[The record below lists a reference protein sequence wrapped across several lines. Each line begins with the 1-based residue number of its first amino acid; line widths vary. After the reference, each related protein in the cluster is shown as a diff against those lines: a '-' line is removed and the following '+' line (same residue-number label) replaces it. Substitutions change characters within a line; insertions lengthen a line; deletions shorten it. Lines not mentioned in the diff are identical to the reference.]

1 MTISDIAKLA
11 GVSSAA
17 VSRYLNG
24 GPLSEQ
30 KRAVI
35 QAVVEKTGYSPDT
48 AAQTLRTGKVRQVGV
63 IVPSI
68 SSQSVGQIT
77 SGIATEL
84 SASRYLMLLADTEL
98 DEQMELE
105 YLTALQRNHVAG
117 IILLGYDSSPQLCK
131 ALKDCRVP
139 VVVTGQ
145 RFADLPCVYND
156 DRSAARDLTRKMLE
170 HGRKNIVYIGGS
182 EQDPATGIARRQGV
196 QDALREAGLNADD
209 LPRAY
214 CAVES
219 APQIA
224 AVAQSVKAAGAQ
236 VLRGG
241 AFKPRTSPYTFQGLG
256 GVGVEL
262 LVQAG
267 RDAGLP
273 VITEITDVSQLPLL
287 EDVDILQ
294 VGARNMQ
301 NYALLKALGELRR
314 PVMLKRGLSATVEE
328 FLLAAEYILSGGNE
342 QVILCERGV
351 QSGLSAARSALD
363 VAAIPV
369 LKKATHLPVLVDP
382 SHAAGRSEL
391 VLPLALAAAAAGAD
405 GLMVEVHDRP
415 ACALSDGGQA
425 LTCRQFQ
432 ELTEAVN
439 ALLPHAW
446 RGESI

>member
-35 QAVVEKTGYSPDT
+35 QAVVEQTGYSPDT

-84 SASRYLMLLADTEL
+84 GASRYLMLLADTEL

-182 EQDPATGIARRQGV
+182 EQDAATGAARRQGV
-196 QDALREAGLNADD
+196 QDALREVGLNADG
-209 LPRAY
+209 LPRAC
-214 CAVES
+214 CAVF
-219 APQIA
+219 PWKRDNA
-224 AVAQSVKAAGAQ
+224 AWRSCW
-236 VLRGG
+236 R
-241 AFKPRTSPYTFQGLG
+241 
-256 GVGVEL
+256 
-262 LVQAG
+262 
-267 RDAGLP
+267 
-273 VITEITDVSQLPLL
+273 
-287 EDVDILQ
+287 
-294 VGARNMQ
+294 
-301 NYALLKALGELRR
+301 
-314 PVMLKRGLSATVEE
+314 
-328 FLLAAEYILSGGNE
+328 
-342 QVILCERGV
+342 
-351 QSGLSAARSALD
+351 AARSWT
-363 VAAIPV
+363 V
-369 LKKATHLPVLVDP
+369 
-382 SHAAGRSEL
+382 
-391 VLPLALAAAAAGAD
+391 
-405 GLMVEVHDRP
+405 
-415 ACALSDGGQA
+415 
-425 LTCRQFQ
+425 
-432 ELTEAVN
+432 
-439 ALLPHAW
+439 
-446 RGESI
+446 

>member
-1 MTISDIAKLA
+1 MTISDIAKMA

-77 SGIATEL
+77 SGIAAEL
-84 SASRYLMLLADTEL
+84 GASRYLMLLADTEL
-98 DEQMELE
+98 DGQMELE

-182 EQDPATGIARRQGV
+182 EQDAATGIARRQGV
-196 QDALREAGLNADD
+196 QDALREAGLNADG

-214 CAVES
+214 CAAVSMEGGPRGME
-219 APQIA
+219 ALARCPQLDGVVCVTDT
-224 AVAQSVKAAGAQ
+224 VAFGALR
-236 VLRGG
+236 VL
-241 AFKPRTSPYTFQGLG
+241 
-256 GVGVEL
+256 
-262 LVQAG
+262 
-267 RDAGLP
+267 RDAGRK
-273 VITEITDVSQLPLL
+273 VGQDVGLAGIGDNWAGKVVEPGLTTIRFYQR
-287 EDVDILQ
+287 Q
-294 VGARNMQ
+294 VGQEAARM
-301 NYALLKALGELRR
+301 LLQSLEHTGADAAPVRQTTLGYTL
-314 PVMLKRGLSATVEE
+314 V
-328 FLLAAEYILSGGNE
+328 
-342 QVILCERGV
+342 ERG
-351 QSGLSAARSALD
+351 SL
-363 VAAIPV
+363 
-369 LKKATHLPVLVDP
+369 
-382 SHAAGRSEL
+382 
-391 VLPLALAAAAAGAD
+391 
-405 GLMVEVHDRP
+405 
-415 ACALSDGGQA
+415 
-425 LTCRQFQ
+425 
-432 ELTEAVN
+432 
-439 ALLPHAW
+439 
-446 RGESI
+446 

>member
-35 QAVVEKTGYSPDT
+35 QAVVEQTGYSPDT

-84 SASRYLMLLADTEL
+84 GASRYLMLLADTEL

-182 EQDPATGIARRQGV
+182 EQDHRRGPPSGCAGCAARGGTKRG
-196 QDALREAGLNADD
+196 R
-209 LPRAY
+209 
-214 CAVES
+214 S
-219 APQIA
+219 APRLLCCLFH
-224 AVAQSVKAAGAQ
+224 GRRTT
-236 VLRGG
+236 LHGG
-241 AFKPRTSPYTFQGLG
+241 A
-256 GVGVEL
+256 
-262 LVQAG
+262 
-267 RDAGLP
+267 
-273 VITEITDVSQLPLL
+273 
-287 EDVDILQ
+287 
-294 VGARNMQ
+294 VGA
-301 NYALLKALGELRR
+301 
-314 PVMLKRGLSATVEE
+314 
-328 FLLAAEYILSGGNE
+328 
-342 QVILCERGV
+342 
-351 QSGLSAARSALD
+351 
-363 VAAIPV
+363 
-369 LKKATHLPVLVDP
+369 LP
-382 SHAAGRSEL
+382 AAGRCDL
-391 VLPLALAAAAAGAD
+391 RDRHRGLWRFADAARCRAQGR
-405 GLMVEVHDRP
+405 GGCRP
-415 ACALSDGGQA
+415 
-425 LTCRQFQ
+425 CR
-432 ELTEAVN
+432 
-439 ALLPHAW
+439 H
-446 RGESI
+446 RR

>member
-77 SGIATEL
+77 SGIAAEL
-84 SASRYLMLLADTEL
+84 GASRYLMLLADTEL

-156 DRSAARDLTRKMLE
+156 DRAAARDLTRKMLE
-170 HGRKNIVYIGGS
+170 HGRRNIVYIGGS
-182 EQDPATGIARRQGV
+182 EQDAATGIARRQGV
-196 QDALREAGLNADD
+196 QDALREVGTK
-209 LPRAY
+209 RGW
-214 CAVES
+214 S
-219 APQIA
+219 APRLLRRLFHGRGTPLHGG
-224 AVAQSVKAAGAQ
+224 AAG
-236 VLRGG
+236 
-241 AFKPRTSPYTFQGLG
+241 T
-256 GVGVEL
+256 
-262 LVQAG
+262 
-267 RDAGLP
+267 LP
-273 VITEITDVSQLPLL
+273 
-287 EDVDILQ
+287 
-294 VGARNMQ
+294 
-301 NYALLKALGELRR
+301 
-314 PVMLKRGLSATVEE
+314 
-328 FLLAAEYILSGGNE
+328 
-342 QVILCERGV
+342 
-351 QSGLSAARSALD
+351 
-363 VAAIPV
+363 
-369 LKKATHLPVLVDP
+369 
-382 SHAAGRSEL
+382 AAGRCGL
-391 VLPLALAAAAAGAD
+391 RDRHRGLWRIAGAARCRAQGRAGCRPCRYRRQLGGQGGGARTDHHPLLPAAGRAGGCPDAAAK
-405 GLMVEVHDRP
+405 HR
-415 ACALSDGGQA
+415 
-425 LTCRQFQ
+425 TY
-432 ELTEAVN
+432 
-439 ALLPHAW
+439 
-446 RGESI
+446 

>member
-1 MTISDIAKLA
+1 MTISDIAKMA

-77 SGIATEL
+77 SGIAAEL
-84 SASRYLMLLADTEL
+84 GASRYLMLLADTEL
-98 DEQMELE
+98 DGQMELE

-182 EQDPATGIARRQGV
+182 EQDHATGIARRQGV
-196 QDALREAGLNADD
+196 QDALREAGLNAE
-209 LPRAY
+209 R
-214 CAVES
+214 
-219 APQIA
+219 
-224 AVAQSVKAAGAQ
+224 
-236 VLRGG
+236 VL
-241 AFKPRTSPYTFQGLG
+241 
-256 GVGVEL
+256 
-262 LVQAG
+262 
-267 RDAGLP
+267 RDAGRK
-273 VITEITDVSQLPLL
+273 VGQDVGLAGIGDNWAGKVVEPGLTTIRFYQR
-287 EDVDILQ
+287 Q
-294 VGARNMQ
+294 VGQEAARM
-301 NYALLKALGELRR
+301 LLQSLEHTGPDAAPVRQTTLGYTL
-314 PVMLKRGLSATVEE
+314 V
-328 FLLAAEYILSGGNE
+328 
-342 QVILCERGV
+342 ERG
-351 QSGLSAARSALD
+351 SL
-363 VAAIPV
+363 
-369 LKKATHLPVLVDP
+369 
-382 SHAAGRSEL
+382 
-391 VLPLALAAAAAGAD
+391 
-405 GLMVEVHDRP
+405 
-415 ACALSDGGQA
+415 
-425 LTCRQFQ
+425 
-432 ELTEAVN
+432 
-439 ALLPHAW
+439 
-446 RGESI
+446 

>member
-1 MTISDIAKLA
+1 MTSSDIAKLA

-77 SGIATEL
+77 SGIAAEQG
-84 SASRYLMLLADTEL
+84 ASRYLMLLADTEL

-156 DRSAARDLTRKMLE
+156 DRAAARDLTRKMLE
-170 HGRKNIVYIGGS
+170 HGRRNIVYIGGS
-182 EQDPATGIARRQGV
+182 EQDAATGIARRQGV
-196 QDALREAGLNADD
+196 QDALREVGLNADG

-214 CAVES
+214 CAATPSFPSE
-219 APQIA
+219 AG
-224 AVAQSVKAAGAQ
+224 AAGKDT
-236 VLRGG
+236 RGLIRLHQFTKVEMVRFAHPDDSFNQLEIMVGHARTLLEKLELPYRVITLCTG
-241 AFKPRTSPYTFQGLG
+241 AMGFGSAKTYDLEVWLPTQNTYREISSCSNCIDFQARRADIRFKPKGGKSTYCHTLNGSGLP
-256 GVGVEL
+256 
-262 LVQAG
+262 AG
-267 RDAGLP
+267 R
-273 VITEITDVSQLPLL
+273 T
-287 EDVDILQ
+287 
-294 VGARNMQ
+294 M
-301 NYALLKALGELRR
+301 
-314 PVMLKRGLSATVEE
+314 
-328 FLLAAEYILSGGNE
+328 
-342 QVILCERGV
+342 
-351 QSGLSAARSALD
+351 
-363 VAAIPV
+363 AAI
-369 LKKATHLPVLVDP
+369 L
-382 SHAAGRSEL
+382 ENYQN
-391 VLPLALAAAAAGAD
+391 AD
-405 GLMVEVHDRP
+405 GTITIPEGLRP
-415 ACALSDGGQA
+415 YMGGLEKIEPVA
-425 LTCRQFQ
+425 
-432 ELTEAVN
+432 
-439 ALLPHAW
+439 
-446 RGESI
+446 